1 MGLQCQLVTPG
12 QRNFWPAKVAPP
24 LMGPRPGRRR
34 GEGGEDNWWRQ
45 VSAETMD
52 RVGTGRMTRFDLPS
66 NRSSQQQL
74 CHSSRTSR
82 PSTLYH
88 APFSARGSRQQH
100 VFPSP
105 VLAVEG
111 ASAAPRSLHAPAAL
125 RPLSPRSNL
134 RPASQFTSDRPA
146 RAEHGRPSTSGVI
159 GRPKP
164 PLDLSF
170 PNANYRSR
178 LVKKKL
184 TTKKRGG
191 SPDTAGAREA
201 LAQRNAEDKAIQ
213 LIAGNGLPWLSQTP
227 EPESPR
233 HPERRQLKPT
243 DDGAY
248 TDDGGTTLAK
258 SSCGTGSLWLP
269 ASKTGQR
276 VGWSRRN
283 QSSYLRREAKEDY
296 TDALIKGV
304 RESGSHKQVV
314 S

>member
-1 MGLQCQLVTPG
+1 MAHRQSRSCVPVICTARLSPANANGSVAADELGLPQ
-12 QRNFWPAKVAPP
+12 
-24 LMGPRPGRRR
+24 
-34 GEGGEDNWWRQ
+34 
-45 VSAETMD
+45 
-52 RVGTGRMTRFDLPS
+52 
-66 NRSSQQQL
+66 
-74 CHSSRTSR
+74 
-82 PSTLYH
+82 
-88 APFSARGSRQQH
+88 

-184 TTKKRGG
+184 NKQRGG

-227 EPESPR
+227 EPE
-233 HPERRQLKPT
+233 
-243 DDGAY
+243 
-248 TDDGGTTLAK
+248 
-258 SSCGTGSLWLP
+258 
-269 ASKTGQR
+269 
-276 VGWSRRN
+276 
-283 QSSYLRREAKEDY
+283 
-296 TDALIKGV
+296 
-304 RESGSHKQVV
+304 
-314 S
+314 